1 MVSNIRY
8 EVALLHKEEGTITIE
23 SFDTL
28 RKALQCLGE
37 LDLNGVS
44 DKQLASAGLSPDSR
58 DGIQGYLMDTWDQ
71 HGIRT
76 SLRKPYLSSK
86 ESNQKGERQWR

>member
-1 MVSNIRY
+1 MSKPIRY
-8 EVALLHKEEGTITIE
+8 EVAMLHKEEGTITIE

-28 RKALQCLGE
+28 NKALQCLEE

-58 DGIQGYLMDTWDQ
+58 DGIQSYFMDTWQ
-71 HGIRT
+71 M
-76 SLRKPYLSSK
+76 
-86 ESNQKGERQWR
+86 KGENNAD